1 MGARW
6 TNALRHTMQRAIV
19 SSSYSSIGAPQVGQL
34 FASRSGVDEALRRA
48 AAAPRVA
55 ACLALKPPPPAEGPG
70 PGPEPVTAA
79 APDSCAPLGASA
91 GGDISLV
98 GEETAV
104 EIEEEDVPEGFTDG
118 CGAK

>member
-1 MGARW
+1 M
-6 TNALRHTMQRAIV
+6 
-19 SSSYSSIGAPQVGQL
+19 

-55 ACLALKPPPPAEGPG
+55 ACLALMPPPRGPGPGPG
-70 PGPEPVTAA
+70 PGPEPETAA
-79 APDSCAPLGASA
+79 APDSCEPLGASA

-104 EIEEEDVPEGFTDG
+104 EIEDEDVPEGFTDG